1 MAYDRDLSA
10 AARHMERALQ
20 LDPFDTAI
28 IGNATTLLQRLGHLD
43 ESIALSEYTTARDP
57 VSPAG
62 HFRLGNAYVYAG
74 RWDEA
79 IASYQTA
86 LRLSPDYIGGHYH
99 IGTALLLKGEAE
111 AALAEFSL
119 EEGDEEYRV
128 KGQALAMYALGRQ
141 AEYRAKLEELI
152 ERWGNRWPSEVAHVY
167 AYVGDAEQAF
177 LWLDRAIEQSEGGLN
192 SQFLRPFYTPL
203 HGDPRWAKFLE
214 RVGSSPEQLDA
225 IEFKATPPK

>member
-1 MAYDRDLSA
+1 MQLDLADTDIIASA
-10 AARHMERALQ
+10 A
-20 LDPFDTAI
+20 
-28 IGNATTLLQRLGHLD
+28 TLLRSLGRLD
-43 ESIALSEYTTARDP
+43 ESIALREYTTARDP

-62 HFRLGNAYVYAG
+62 HFYLGNAYLYAG

-86 LRLSPDYIGGHYH
+86 LRLSPDYIGTHYH

-128 KGQALAMYALGRQ
+128 KGQALALYALGRQ

-152 ERWGNRWPSEVAHVY
+152 ERWGDQWPSEVAHVY

-177 LWLDRAIEQSEGGLN
+177 LWLDRAIEQNEEGL
-192 SQFLRPFYTPL
+192 SDQFLRPFYTPL
-203 HGDPRWAKFLE
+203 HGNPRWAKFLE

-225 IEFKATPPK
+225 IEFKVTLPK